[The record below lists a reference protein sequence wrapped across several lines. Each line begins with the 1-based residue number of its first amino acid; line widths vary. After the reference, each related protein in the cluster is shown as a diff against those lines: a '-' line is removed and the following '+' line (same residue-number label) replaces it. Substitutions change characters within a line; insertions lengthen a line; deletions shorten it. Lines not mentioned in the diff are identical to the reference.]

1 MIIAIVPA
9 KQFSRRLPYKNI
21 KKFFG
26 KPMILWTISILKK
39 TKLFKKIYV
48 STDSKSINELLK
60 KKKDIEIIKR
70 PNFLCTNKITTL
82 QVIKH
87 AIEYLKNKKIYPKY
101 ICCMYPAAPNTDYN
115 KIIYAYNTLRKDKN
129 KNKFIFPVVPK
140 SNLKDHSLP
149 PVIVKKNNRDTVN
162 EYFFDAGQFYFAKTK
177 VWIISKKIIKNGS
190 KVIKLKKN
198 ESIDINTY
206 QNFLEAK
213 KIFKQVNKFS

>member
-1 MIIAIVPA
+1 
-9 KQFSRRLPYKNI
+9 
-21 KKFFG
+21 
-26 KPMILWTISILKK
+26 
-39 TKLFKKIYV
+39 
-48 STDSKSINELLK
+48 
-60 KKKDIEIIKR
+60 
-70 PNFLCTNKITTL
+70 
-82 QVIKH
+82 
-87 AIEYLKNKKIYPKY
+87 
-101 ICCMYPAAPNTDYN
+101 MYPAAPNTDYN

-149 PVIVKKNNRDTVN
+149 SAIVKKNNRNKVN